1 MLQQSMSQHILK
13 VYEFLLVLTQGFRA
27 RSKLFQRL
35 VFVYL
40 ELAPSQ
46 FLLSR
51 TGTIIVVVDNNVLFI
66 ISHCH
71 GHRSSHFLVL
81 ARPL

>member
-1 MLQQSMSQHILK
+1 MDLVMLQQSMSQHILK
-13 VYEFLLVLTQGFRA
+13 VYEFLLVLTQGFRV

-46 FLLSR
+46 FLFSR
-51 TGTIIVVVDNNVLFI
+51 TGTIVVVVDNNVLFI
-66 ISHCH
+66 ILTATVTV
-71 GHRSSHFLVL
+71 RAIFLC
-81 ARPL
+81 